1 MKYAI
6 RPAAAALT
14 AFAFLTGSAACVTPS
29 APEPQQAAGDA
40 PPRLPSEQQLGDLA
54 AAALTDQDTLDDARA
69 FVLSTTFVLSATD
82 GIGSAARSEI
92 AAGTP
97 LLIEAACAGEG
108 SVTLT
113 VTSGRS
119 GTRQQVACA
128 DKPRAKTFAF
138 TPRAGSI
145 SLDADRGTATRGG
158 LAYLVRRP
166 ASEHR

>member
-1 MKYAI
+1 MKHAI
-6 RPAAAALT
+6 RPAAAALA

-29 APEPQQAAGDA
+29 APEPQQAASKA
-40 PPRLPSEQQLGDLA
+40 RPRLPSEQQLGDVA
-54 AAALTDQDTLDDARA
+54 AAALTDQDTLDDAGT
-69 FVLSTTFVLSATD
+69 FVLSTTD
-82 GIGSAARSEI
+82 GVDGVARSEI

-138 TPRAGSI
+138 TTRAGSI
-145 SLDADRGTATRGG
+145 SLDADGGTATRGG